1 MDHLQIRLLE
11 VVESGYKKEEFGDI
25 VALKMMM
32 MLTVPFLIFFDC
44 WENLSWGYVWK
55 VCVSPTP
62 YHPTF

>member
-44 WENLSWGYVWK
+44 WENLSWDYV
-55 VCVSPTP
+55 
-62 YHPTF
+62 